1 MLDLSTLSNSGGA
14 VALGIVT
21 WAGGCYVAAPT
32 IGERLVSNGGEVLR
46 CETSLRT
53 RTHSAINEAV
63 AAVPKPAPL
72 PDVGKTFKN
81 TFGMLFGGLENGSEY
96 MERYGRQIEQFGE
109 RLGDP
114 VREKAAQAQREYDE
128 VVGRLR
134 RAGELQL
141 STASSL
147 CECMARSAINN
158 PETRSS
164 IAWHIGTFGLVT
176 DPPLT
181 DCQAAIHRPEN
192 AAQCRGVA

>member
-72 PDVGKTFKN
+72 PDVG
-81 TFGMLFGGLENGSEY
+81 
-96 MERYGRQIEQFGE
+96 
-109 RLGDP
+109 
-114 VREKAAQAQREYDE
+114 
-128 VVGRLR
+128 
-134 RAGELQL
+134 
-141 STASSL
+141 
-147 CECMARSAINN
+147 
-158 PETRSS
+158 
-164 IAWHIGTFGLVT
+164 
-176 DPPLT
+176 
-181 DCQAAIHRPEN
+181 
-192 AAQCRGVA
+192 

>member
-1 MLDLSTLSNSGGA
+1 MLDLSTLSNSAGA
-14 VALGIVT
+14 LALGIVA

-53 RTHSAINEAV
+53 RTYAAINEAV

-81 TFGMLFGGLENGSEY
+81 TFGMMFGGLQHGGEY
-96 MERYGRQIEQFGE
+96 MDRYGSQIEKFGH
-109 RLGDP
+109 RLGEP
-114 VREKAAQAQREYDE
+114 VREKAAQAQREYEE

-134 RAGELQL
+134 RTGELQL
-141 STASSL
+141 NTAGSACS
-147 CECMARSAINN
+147 CMARAAINS
-158 PETRSS
+158 PQTRTSV
-164 IAWHIGTFGLVT
+164 AWHIGTFGLVT

-181 DCQAAIHRPEN
+181 DWQAAIHRPEN
-192 AAQCRGVA
+192 AAQCRGVS